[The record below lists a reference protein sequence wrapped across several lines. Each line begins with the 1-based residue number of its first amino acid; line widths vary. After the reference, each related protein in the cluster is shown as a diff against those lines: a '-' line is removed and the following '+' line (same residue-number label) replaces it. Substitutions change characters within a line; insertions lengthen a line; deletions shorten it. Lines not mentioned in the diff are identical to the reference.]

1 MIKYD
6 DDHKQSK
13 CSCDVCDF
21 INARPIELE
30 RNGVQ
35 LVTVRIKVNNVC
47 VGKKVA
53 VAAIIYDQFHR
64 ILAFKGFI
72 TMVREKDDC
81 EKDKCGTIERKIVFV
96 LPDEDECN
104 PLELEACTIANYI
117 YPCEPVK

>member
-1 MIKYD
+1 MAKYD
-6 DDHKQSK
+6 NDAKQSK
-13 CSCDVCDF
+13 CSCEVCDF
-21 INARPIELE
+21 INAKPVELE

-53 VAAIIYDQFHR
+53 VAAIIYDQWHR

-72 TMVREKDDC
+72 TVARGKDEC
-81 EKDKCGTIERKIVFV
+81 RKDECGTIERKIVFV
-96 LPDEDECN
+96 LPEDDECN

-117 YPCEPVK
+117 YPCESEK